1 MTHLDGLF
9 LDGRGS
15 DGTGEPLVIH
25 NPATGEPCTD
35 LVQASVA
42 DAERSVAAAA
52 AAFPAWSA
60 KTAGAKTAGER
71 ARILLR
77 LADLMEADSERLTA
91 MEVAESGKPV
101 PVFRDGELPFAADNL
116 RFFAGSARSLE
127 GTGAGVLSEG
137 YTSMLVRRPLGVVA
151 AIAPW
156 NFPLVM
162 AIWKIGP
169 ALAAGNTMVLKPAPQ
184 TPSSTVRLAELALE
198 AGLPAGVLN
207 IVTGDAEVGQALVAD
222 PRVAMVS
229 ITGSPGAGQA
239 VMAAAAPTTKR
250 VHLELGG
257 KAPAVVFADADLA
270 AAAQALTMASTY
282 NSGQDCTAATRV
294 YVEASVAE
302 AFTELVV
309 EQMGKV
315 RAGDPHDDSTDI
327 GPLVSLEHRD
337 RVHGFVTRAVEAGAR
352 VLAGGEVPERT
363 GAYYPPTLVVGAA
376 QDAEIMQREV
386 FGPVLVLG
394 TFADEDDAVRLA
406 NDSDY
411 GLASSVWT
419 TDVARA
425 LRVAGRIEAGV
436 TWINDHLPIASEAP
450 HGGVK
455 GSGFGKDM
463 SHEAVLEYT
472 VTQHVMV
479 KHAPRQAHD
488 SFRPA

>member
-1 MTHLDGLF
+1 MTQIPGLHVDGATRPGAGATATLVDPASGAA
-9 LDGRGS
+9 L
-15 DGTGEPLVIH
+15 GEV
-25 NPATGEPCTD
+25 A
-35 LVQASVA
+35 QASVDEVA
-42 DAERSVAAAA
+42 SAVAAAA

-60 KTAGAKTAGER
+60 RTAGER
-71 ARILLR
+71 ARVLLR
-77 LADLMEADSERLTA
+77 LADLLEADGDTLTA
-91 MEVAESGKPV
+91 LEVAETGKPV

-137 YTSMLVRRPLGVVA
+137 FTSMLVRRPLGVVA
-151 AIAPW
+151 GIAPW

-162 AIWKIGP
+162 AIWKLGP

-184 TPSSTVRLAELALE
+184 TPRTTLRLAELAAE

-207 IVTGDAEVGQALVAD
+207 VVTGGADVGQALVAD

-229 ITGSPGAGQA
+229 VTGSPGAGRA
-239 VMAAAAPTTKR
+239 VMATAAPATKR

-270 AAAQALTMASTY
+270 AAAGALTMASTY

-302 AFTELVV
+302 DFSRLLV
-309 EQMGKV
+309 EQMERV
-315 RAGDPHDDSTDI
+315 RVGDPQDAATDI
-327 GPLVSLEHRD
+327 GPLVSVEHRD
-337 RVHGFVTRAVEAGAR
+337 RVHGFVTRAVSAGAS
-352 VLAGGEVPERT
+352 VLTGGVRPDGP
-363 GAYYPPTLVVGAA
+363 GAYYPPTLVAGAA
-376 QDAEIMQREV
+376 QDAEIMQQEV

-394 TFADEDDAVRLA
+394 TFTTEDEAVALA
-406 NDSDY
+406 NDSAY

-419 TDVARA
+419 VDVGRA
-425 LRVAGRIEAGV
+425 LRVAHRIEAGV
-436 TWINDHLPIASEAP
+436 TWVNDHLPIASEAP

-472 VTQHVMV
+472 VTQHVML
-479 KHAPRQAHD
+479 KHAVREAHD